1 MASGGLNPCDISLYS
16 TWFCRCVALIGLQPT
31 NENTGETGLK
41 KWAGEEDESLLKD
54 RKKNWL

>member
-1 MASGGLNPCDISLYS
+1 MMNNSSILMASGGLNPCDISLYS

-41 KWAGEEDESLLKD
+41 K
-54 RKKNWL
+54 